1 MSQPLLLV
9 VEDVEDNMLL
19 CTRLLRK
26 GGYRWVEARDGREA
40 LEQARAHHPDLILL
54 DLRLPEPG
62 PDGWAVARTL
72 RQDAAFQATRIV
84 ALTAHAMAGDREKA
98 LEAGCDDVL
107 TKPIE
112 ISSFLANVGRLLG
125 VQRD

>member
-1 MSQPLLLV
+1 MSPPLLLV
-9 VEDVEDNMLL
+9 VEDVEDNMRL

-26 GGYRWVEARDGREA
+26 GGYRWIEARDGREA
-40 LEQARAHHPDLILL
+40 LEQARTHHPDLILL

-62 PDGWAVARTL
+62 PDGWVVARTL
-72 RQDAAFQATRIV
+72 RQDPAFQTTRIV

-112 ISSFLANVGRLLG
+112 VSSFLVTIGRILEAH
-125 VQRD
+125 RA